1 MTDNKVLETESLIIL
16 PMKAVSPLILI
27 ICFFGGVSFAQKTIE
42 RVDFDNLTYQTTCFD
57 GKVREFKLKNGKF
70 YRSTLMADD
79 NLEISVTLTEKR
91 YLDTNADT
99 RKDAVILLSCK
110 TTSRPETIEG
120 LVYTLKKNKLILL
133 TRIKG
138 DFARFGKLSRIEV
151 KDKTLVFT
159 FNYRNFANIDS
170 TNQYFQ
176 FLYKWVH
183 DKLELWETNRITKP

>member
-1 MTDNKVLETESLIIL
+1 MIDNKVLETESLTIL
-16 PMKAVSPLILI
+16 PMKVVSPLILI
-27 ICFFGGVSFAQKTIE
+27 ICFFGSVSFAQKTIE
-42 RVDFDNLTYQTTCFD
+42 QVDFDNFTYQTTCFE
-57 GKVREFKLKNGKF
+57 GIVSEFKLKNGKF
-70 YRSTLMADD
+70 FRSTLMADG
-79 NLEISVTLTEKR
+79 NLEFSITLTEKR
-91 YLDTNADT
+91 YLDTNADE

-120 LVYTLKKNKLILL
+120 FVYTFKKNKLILL

-138 DFARFGKLSRIEV
+138 DFASFGKLSRIEV
-151 KDKTLVFT
+151 KDKTLVVT

-183 DKLELWETNRITKP
+183 GKLEFWETNRISKP